1 MQFDWEKFVNIL
13 LGVLSI
19 LVVLFAPYGYHI
31 HLNPGSDSIIAMIWE
46 YSTYYSI
53 RYFSPLSYYIEF
65 YVFRFVVLY
74 YIFRFLL
81 KKTSKKRLIIM
92 SIINEIIP
100 LILSIPGA
108 LILNSEGEYIRPI
121 IISIPILLLF
131 DILIVYIFPKLNLKY
146 ATTKKT
152 RISK

>member
-1 MQFDWEKFVNIL
+1 MRFDRKDFVKII

-19 LVVLFAPYGYHI
+19 FIVLFAPYGYHI
-31 HLNPGSDSIIAMIWE
+31 HLNPGPNSITAMIWE
-46 YSTYYSI
+46 YSTSYSF
-53 RYFSPLSYYIEF
+53 RYFSPLGYYIEF
-65 YVFRFVVLY
+65 YIFRIVVLY

-81 KKTSKKRLIIM
+81 GKTVKKRLIIM

-108 LILNSEGEYIRPI
+108 LIVNSEGEYLRPI

-131 DILIVYIFPKLNLKY
+131 NLFIVYTYPRLVAKY
-146 ATTKKT
+146 N
-152 RISK
+152 S